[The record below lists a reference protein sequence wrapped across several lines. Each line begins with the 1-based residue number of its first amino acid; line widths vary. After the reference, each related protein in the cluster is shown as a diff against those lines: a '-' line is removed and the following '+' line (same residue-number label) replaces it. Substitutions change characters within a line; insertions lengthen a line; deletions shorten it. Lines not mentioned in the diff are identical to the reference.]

1 MINNTQG
8 KLVADNLKI
17 GIVISRFNDFITN
30 KLLEGCTDTLVRH
43 GVNPDDINVVW
54 VPGGFEIPLAAK
66 KLAEKRYHDAIV
78 CLGCIIQ
85 GATPHFNFIASEATK
100 GIAKIS
106 LDYNM
111 PISMGIL
118 TTENIEQAIERAG
131 TKHGN
136 KGREAALSAIEMANL
151 IKII

>member
-1 MINNTQG
+1 MNHIQG
-8 KLVADNLKI
+8 KLTAENLKI
-17 GIVISRFNDFITN
+17 GIVVSRFNDFITK
-30 KLLEGCTDTLVRH
+30 KLLEGCTDTLIRH
-43 GVNPDDINVVW
+43 GVNPKDINITW
-54 VPGGFEIPLAAK
+54 VPGGFEIPLATK
-66 KLAEKRYHDAIV
+66 KMAEKRYYDTLI

-85 GATPHFNFIASEATK
+85 GATPHFNFIASETIK

-106 LDYNM
+106 QDYGT

-118 TTENIEQAIERAG
+118 TTDNIEQAIERAG

-136 KGREAALSAIEMANL
+136 KGQEAAMSAIEMANL